1 MNDTEKNFRISEQLE
16 DANKSNWVDSS
27 CPSWSKPFLKLSR
40 LDRPVGAWLLLIPCF
55 WGLGLALVSKPESIT
70 LSDLWIVIGCIM
82 GSILM
87 RGAGCTWNDIND
99 KNIDA
104 HVKRTRN
111 RPIPSGQISI
121 KQATIWMLI
130 QMAFAFLILLTFN
143 KFAIVLG
150 ISSLIPVMFYPFA
163 KRLTWW
169 PQLFLGVAF
178 NWGILLAYVANS
190 QELKLSAISLYI
202 SGIFWTLF
210 YDTIYAHQDT
220 EDDLLVGVK
229 STALLFG
236 KNTKTWLA
244 SFAILSFL
252 FMEASFFLALT
263 PIFSMPLL
271 ILSSGGFLFALHL
284 FSQIK
289 KLDINDT
296 KICLKL
302 FKSNKNAGLLVALLL
317 ALSSAY
323 HFYE

>member
-1 MNDTEKNFRISEQLE
+1 MNNTEKNFRISEQLE

-169 PQLFLGVAF
+169 PQLFLGIAF

-236 KNTKTWLA
+236 KNTKTWLYR
-244 SFAILSFL
+244 IR
-252 FMEASFFLALT
+252 
-263 PIFSMPLL
+263 
-271 ILSSGGFLFALHL
+271 
-284 FSQIK
+284 
-289 KLDINDT
+289 
-296 KICLKL
+296 
-302 FKSNKNAGLLVALLL
+302 
-317 ALSSAY
+317 
-323 HFYE
+323 